1 MLNLI
6 LINVQYL
13 PKAVFSFEKGS
24 NGQKCSSSSP
34 NHAIPLLR
42 SPKFPISPIF
52 DSPLL
57 FGKPSI
63 LSEPLLRI
71 LIKMIDVLHKVFF

>member
-1 MLNLI
+1 MFSIYQKLFLALKKVQMVKSAPPQVLTTQYPSSAHQSFRFPLFLI
-6 LINVQYL
+6 
-13 PKAVFSFEKGS
+13 P
-24 NGQKCSSSSP
+24 
-34 NHAIPLLR
+34 
-42 SPKFPISPIF
+42 
-52 DSPLL
+52 PLL